1 MTERE
6 KMLAGGWF
14 DPRDAE
20 LTAIRDNA
28 TRLMHR
34 LNVEL
39 CGHDDA
45 YRAALR
51 ELCPGCEGFIREPF
65 RCDYGLNIS
74 IGEGSFVNFDCVFLD
89 LAPIRI
95 GRHTLIGPK
104 VQLLTALHPFDAAQR
119 RTGLEAG
126 RPITVGDD
134 CWLGGGVIV
143 CPGVAIGDR
152 SVIGAGAVVTRDI
165 PADSVAVGN
174 PARVIRTLTRPEIFY
189 FCRNIEK
196 RVFLPCT
203 PNKPPPT
210 CCKNHSTPPASD
222 GGSSTSDSAK

>member
-95 GRHTLIGPK
+95 RSTRHSAALDSKRAVRSPSAT
-104 VQLLTALHPFDAAQR
+104 TAGWAE
-119 RTGLEAG
+119 G
-126 RPITVGDD
+126 
-134 CWLGGGVIV
+134 
-143 CPGVAIGDR
+143 
-152 SVIGAGAVVTRDI
+152 
-165 PADSVAVGN
+165 
-174 PARVIRTLTRPEIFY
+174 
-189 FCRNIEK
+189 
-196 RVFLPCT
+196 
-203 PNKPPPT
+203 
-210 CCKNHSTPPASD
+210 
-222 GGSSTSDSAK
+222 

>member
-126 RPITVGDD
+126 RPISLPCSVEHTLDL
-134 CWLGGGVIV
+134 WLAYAVVV
-143 CPGVAIGDR
+143 CDFSDRIRKVVSADQMCFVLLPGVCRDR
-152 SVIGAGAVVTRDI
+152 
-165 PADSVAVGN
+165 
-174 PARVIRTLTRPEIFY
+174 
-189 FCRNIEK
+189 
-196 RVFLPCT
+196 
-203 PNKPPPT
+203 
-210 CCKNHSTPPASD
+210 H
-222 GGSSTSDSAK
+222 

>member
-1 MTERE
+1 
-6 KMLAGGWF
+6 MLGGEWF

-39 CGHDDA
+39 CGHGDA
-45 YRAALR
+45 YRAALH

-74 IGEGSFVNFDCVFLD
+74 VGEGSFVNFDCVFLD

-104 VQLLTALHPFDAAQR
+104 VQLLTRPAPVR
-119 RTGLEAG
+119 RGTAPRRARGGPPDHRRRRLLAG
-126 RPITVGDD
+126 RR
-134 CWLGGGVIV
+134 
-143 CPGVAIGDR
+143 GDR
-152 SVIGAGAVVTRDI
+152 LPGGRDRRPLGHRRRSRRDARHPGRFGSCRKPGARD
-165 PADSVAVGN
+165 PHAAA
-174 PARVIRTLTRPEIFY
+174 ARRNRIVRRYAKNHPDNSSFSSEIFY
-189 FCRNIEK
+189 FCRIIE
-196 RVFLPCT
+196 
-203 PNKPPPT
+203 
-210 CCKNHSTPPASD
+210 
-222 GGSSTSDSAK
+222 

>member
-51 ELCPGCEGFIREPF
+51 ELCPGC
-65 RCDYGLNIS
+65 
-74 IGEGSFVNFDCVFLD
+74 EGSFVNFDCVFLD

-174 PARVIRTLTRPEIFY
+174 PARVIRTLTRQDET
-189 FCRNIEK
+189 E
-196 RVFLPCT
+196 
-203 PNKPPPT
+203 
-210 CCKNHSTPPASD
+210 
-222 GGSSTSDSAK
+222 

>member
-14 DPRDAE
+14 VPRDAE

-65 RCDYGLNIS
+65 PAITDSTSQSAKGRSSIS
-74 IGEGSFVNFDCVFLD
+74 
-89 LAPIRI
+89 
-95 GRHTLIGPK
+95 
-104 VQLLTALHPFDAAQR
+104 TA
-119 RTGLEAG
+119 
-126 RPITVGDD
+126 
-134 CWLGGGVIV
+134 C
-143 CPGVAIGDR
+143 
-152 SVIGAGAVVTRDI
+152 
-165 PADSVAVGN
+165 
-174 PARVIRTLTRPEIFY
+174 
-189 FCRNIEK
+189 
-196 RVFLPCT
+196 
-203 PNKPPPT
+203 
-210 CCKNHSTPPASD
+210 
-222 GGSSTSDSAK
+222 SSTWHRSASAATRS

>member
-51 ELCPGCEGFIREPF
+51 ELCPGCEGFIRGTVPL
-65 RCDYGLNIS
+65 RLRTQHLNRRRVVRQFS
-74 IGEGSFVNFDCVFLD
+74 
-89 LAPIRI
+89 
-95 GRHTLIGPK
+95 
-104 VQLLTALHPFDAAQR
+104 TA
-119 RTGLEAG
+119 
-126 RPITVGDD
+126 
-134 CWLGGGVIV
+134 C
-143 CPGVAIGDR
+143 
-152 SVIGAGAVVTRDI
+152 
-165 PADSVAVGN
+165 
-174 PARVIRTLTRPEIFY
+174 
-189 FCRNIEK
+189 
-196 RVFLPCT
+196 
-203 PNKPPPT
+203 
-210 CCKNHSTPPASD
+210 
-222 GGSSTSDSAK
+222 SSTWRRSASAATRS

>member
-74 IGEGSFVNFDCVFLD
+74 IGEGSFINFDCVFLD

-104 VQLLTALHPFDAAQR
+104 VQLLTALHPFDATQR

-174 PARVIRTLTRPEIFY
+174 PARVIRTLTRQDET
-189 FCRNIEK
+189 E
-196 RVFLPCT
+196 
-203 PNKPPPT
+203 
-210 CCKNHSTPPASD
+210 
-222 GGSSTSDSAK
+222 

>member
-65 RCDYGLNIS
+65 RCDYGQN
-74 IGEGSFVNFDCVFLD
+74 GQKWPFVRKNSGVSDPVL
-89 LAPIRI
+89 R
-95 GRHTLIGPK
+95 TKSPK
-104 VQLLTALHPFDAAQR
+104 SRL
-119 RTGLEAG
+119 
-126 RPITVGDD
+126 
-134 CWLGGGVIV
+134 
-143 CPGVAIGDR
+143 CP
-152 SVIGAGAVVTRDI
+152 
-165 PADSVAVGN
+165 
-174 PARVIRTLTRPEIFY
+174 
-189 FCRNIEK
+189 
-196 RVFLPCT
+196 
-203 PNKPPPT
+203 
-210 CCKNHSTPPASD
+210 
-222 GGSSTSDSAK
+222 

>member
-1 MTERE
+1 
-6 KMLAGGWF
+6 
-14 DPRDAE
+14 
-20 LTAIRDNA
+20 
-28 TRLMHR
+28 MHR

-95 GRHTLIGPK
+95 GRPHAHRAQRCSAHRPASVRRGTAPHWTRSGPSDHRRRR
-104 VQLLTALHPFDAAQR
+104 LLVGRRGDRLPGRRHRRPFGHRRRSRRDARHPGRLGGRGKPGARDPHADAA
-119 RTGLEAG
+119 G
-126 RPITVGDD
+126 RNRIAPPRKKSSGQN
-134 CWLGGGVIV
+134 
-143 CPGVAIGDR
+143 
-152 SVIGAGAVVTRDI
+152 SF
-165 PADSVAVGN
+165 S
-174 PARVIRTLTRPEIFY
+174 PEIFY